1 MDNFVDLIKEKYDW
15 LIGYTGKMLKEEKD
29 LRIKEKRDVIIE
41 FYHEFI
47 FYLEDMMEKG
57 KEQGYNLISIM
68 GA

>member
-1 MDNFVDLIKEKYDW
+1 MDLIKEKYDW